1 MDLNRTSRYRQ
12 RSFAILVSRTVCI
25 GVAFLAMSLES
36 LGTTFGVNEPTR
48 TSQPGTPTWQDDIA
62 TLQDAALPL
71 ETRTA
76 SCRRLL
82 NAPEQGVL
90 GAIVATLGAD
100 KRAGDTQQIIVREI
114 GLQPNA
120 AEGFLAPLEA
130 WLKESTPEKHAPLYR
145 AISSIRTRAA
155 ARLLLSYAR
164 PSATAENREAI
175 FQALARQTGRVD
187 LGSDREAWS
196 RWLDAADQWTD
207 EQWRN
212 QLASNLAIRADTLR
226 VQRDEALRRLVE
238 SERGRFL
245 SAPDVKSRSTILAG
259 MLRDELPSIRRL
271 GIELINRELANAREL
286 GPDVGAATLDVLRD
300 PSADVRSAAADL
312 IDRLLP
318 IGAPLAIR
326 DALAKERSPNVL
338 AKLLRLA
345 RRYPDIAPP
354 EMLIGWL
361 GADTAVRLAAI
372 DAVAALQAAGL
383 LGAPIDLE
391 RALRTLR
398 SERPE
403 DLSADGLKLLCEL
416 GDESDR
422 KVVAGMLTLPS
433 ADARL
438 GAAQALAPFP
448 DRLDEIVA
456 AARNDQTLF
465 AVAAAAI
472 ARHRATLAGYQLLI
486 TLPAPNPSA
495 LREAVNALCSRL
507 SLPDLRDAAIA
518 TVDNDV
524 RESILLRVVDLTAT
538 SSKMPD
544 YDPFAGANGVV
555 LIDALFLLART
566 QLDLLKPSAAIGTL
580 ELLPDDPALH
590 ARERPFLLKAYLYLD
605 NRDEAMALD
614 ATADEW
620 LDAMAYSVA
629 LPHALAIGVEIDL
642 RFNSALTAEQRSR
655 LESLSQEAKKPRAAR
670 SDSGGF
676 R

>member
-1 MDLNRTSRYRQ
+1 LD
-12 RSFAILVSRTVCI
+12 
-25 GVAFLAMSLES
+25 S
-36 LGTTFGVNEPTR
+36 LGIAFGATEPTR
-48 TSQPGTPTWQDDIA
+48 AGQPTPSWQEDIA
-62 TLQDAALPL
+62 TLQDIGLPP
-71 ETRTA
+71 EARTA

-82 NAPEQGVL
+82 NSPEQAVSGSL
-90 GAIVATLGAD
+90 VALMAPD
-100 KRAGDTQQIIVREI
+100 KRSGDTQQIIVREI

-120 AEGFLAPLEA
+120 ADAFLTPLETC
-130 WLKESTPEKHAPLYR
+130 LKESTPDKHAPLYR

-155 ARLLLSYAR
+155 ARLLLSYAG
-164 PSATAENREAI
+164 PSATAENRDAI
-175 FQALARQTGRVD
+175 YQALVRQTGRVD
-187 LGSDREAWS
+187 LGTDRDSWS
-196 RWLDAADQWTD
+196 RWLAATDQWTD

-212 QLASNLAIRADTLR
+212 QLASNLAVRADTLR
-226 VQRDEALRRLVE
+226 VQRDEALRRMVE

-245 SAPDVKSRSTILAG
+245 LAPDGKARSAILAG
-259 MLRDELPSIRRL
+259 MLRDELPSVRRL

-286 GPDVGAATLDVLRD
+286 GPEVGAATLDILKD
-300 PSADVRSAAADL
+300 PSADVRSAGADL

-345 RRYPDIAPP
+345 IRYPEVAPS

-361 GADTAVRLAAI
+361 SADTAMRFAAI
-372 DAVAALQAAGL
+372 NSIAALQEADI

-403 DLSADGLKLLCEL
+403 DLSADGLRLLCEL

-422 KVVAGMLTLPS
+422 RVVAGMLTLPS

-448 DRLDEIVA
+448 ERLDEIVT

-472 ARHRATLAGYQLLI
+472 ARHRATLAGYQLL
-486 TLPAPNPSA
+486 TALSAPNPSA
-495 LREAVNALCSRL
+495 MREAVTAICGRL

-518 TVDNDV
+518 TTDKDV
-524 RESILLRVVDLTAT
+524 REAILLRVVDLTAT
-538 SSKMPD
+538 SSTVPD
-544 YDPFAGANGVV
+544 YDPFAGPNGMV

-580 ELLPDDPALH
+580 DLLPDDPALR
-590 ARERPFLLKAYLYLD
+590 ARERPLLLKAHVYLD
-605 NRDEAMALD
+605 NRDESMAMD
-614 ATADEW
+614 ANADEW
-620 LDAMAYSVA
+620 LDAMSYSVA
-629 LPHALAIGVEIDL
+629 LPHALAVGVEIDL
-642 RFNSALTAEQRSR
+642 RFNTGLTAEQRSR
-655 LESLSQEAKKPRAAR
+655 LESLNQEARKPRAAR
-670 SDSGGF
+670 TDNGGY